1 MANTAHKFKITRTG
15 GADVLEWTEED
26 LAAPGADQ
34 LQIRQESIGVNYI
47 DIYHRAGTYPLPL
60 PSGLG
65 VEGAGVVTAVGPNV
79 TGFAVGDRVAYAG
92 GPPGAYATARLI
104 PAGRVVKLPK
114 DVSAETAASLIFKG
128 LTVEYL
134 VRRCF
139 PVQAGQTVL
148 LHAAAGGVGSIA
160 SQWLKHIGATVI
172 GTVSSDAKA
181 ATAKANGCDHVIVTK
196 SQDFVQAVKDITG
209 GKGCAVVYDSIGKD
223 TVMGSVD
230 CLAVRGTLA
239 VFGIA
244 SGQIPPLDTAFL
256 TAKGSLF
263 LTRPS
268 IAHYTAKRDELD
280 AGAAAVFEMI
290 KSGKI
295 KAGAPKKYALK
306 DAAQAHRDLESRATS
321 GSVLL
326 TP

>member
-1 MANTAHKFKITRTG
+1 M
-15 GADVLEWTEED
+15 
-26 LAAPGADQ
+26 
-34 LQIRQESIGVNYI
+34 
-47 DIYHRAGTYPLPL
+47 
-60 PSGLG
+60 
-65 VEGAGVVTAVGPNV
+65 
-79 TGFAVGDRVAYAG
+79 
-92 GPPGAYATARLI
+92 
-104 PAGRVVKLPK
+104 
-114 DVSAETAASLIFKG
+114 
-128 LTVEYL
+128 
-134 VRRCF
+134 
-139 PVQAGQTVL
+139 L

-306 DAAQAHRDLESRATS
+306 DAAQAHRDLESGATS

-326 TP
+326 AP

>member
-1 MANTAHKFKITRTG
+1 MANTAHKMRITRV
-15 GADVLEWTEED
+15 GAPDVLEWVDED
-26 LAAPGADQ
+26 VAAPGADQ
-34 LQIRQESIGVNYI
+34 LAIRHESIGVNYI

-60 PSGLG
+60 PSGIG
-65 VEGAGVVTAVGPNV
+65 VEGAGIVEAVGPNV
-79 TGFAVGDRVAYAG
+79 TGFAVGDRIAYAG
-92 GPPGAYATARLI
+92 GPPGAYATSRII
-104 PAGRVVKLPK
+104 PAGRAVKLPK
-114 DVSAETAASLIFKG
+114 AVSSDTAASLVFKG

-134 VRRCF
+134 IRRCF

-148 LHAAAGGVGSIA
+148 FHAAAGGVGSIA
-160 SQWLKHIGATVI
+160 TQWLKHIGATVI
-172 GTVSSDAKA
+172 GTVSSDEKAK
-181 ATAKANGCDHVIVTK
+181 TAKANGCDHVIVTK
-196 SQDFVQAVKDITG
+196 SQDFVQGVKDITG

-239 VFGIA
+239 VFGIS
-244 SGQIPPLDTAFL
+244 SGQIPPLDTGFL

-280 AGAAAVFEMI
+280 AGATALFEMI
-290 KSGKI
+290 ASGKI
-295 KAGAPKKYALK
+295 KAGTPKKYALK
-306 DAAQAHRDLESRATS
+306 DAVQAHRDMESRATS

>member
-1 MANTAHKFKITRTG
+1 MPKAIQIDKPGPASAMKWREVTVGKPKKGEVRLRQTAVG
-15 GADVLEWTEED
+15 L
-26 LAAPGADQ
+26 
-34 LQIRQESIGVNYI
+34 NYI

-60 PSGLG
+60 PSGIG
-65 VEGAGVVTAVGPNV
+65 VEGAGVVEAVGPNV
-79 TGFAVGDRVAYAG
+79 TGFAVGDRIAYAG
-92 GPPGAYATARLI
+92 GPPGAYATARII
-104 PAGRVVKLPK
+104 PAGRCVKLPK
-114 DVSAETAASLIFKG
+114 DVTADTAASLVFKG

-160 SQWLKHIGATVI
+160 TQWLKNIGATVI
-172 GTVSSDAKA
+172 GTVSSDEKAKI
-181 ATAKANGCDHVIVTK
+181 AKANGCDHTIVTK
-196 SQDFVQAVKDITG
+196 SQDFVQGVKDITG

-230 CLAVRGTLA
+230 CLSVRGML
-239 VFGIA
+239 VVYGIS
-244 SGQIPPLDTAFL
+244 SGQIPPLDTGFL
-256 TAKGSLF
+256 TAKGSLY

-268 IAHYTAKRDELD
+268 IAHYTAKREELD
-280 AGAAAVFEMI
+280 AGATAVFELI
-290 KSGKI
+290 ASGKI
-295 KAGAPKKYALK
+295 KAATPKKYALK
-306 DAAQAHRDLESRATS
+306 DAAQAHRDMESRATS